1 MWCCTQSTSM
11 SAWGLA
17 IFIHTPT
24 MCAAPRKSQRTH
36 ARTQH
41 PLNDIPAQRQQQ
53 TKTNRRPTETIVE
66 IEVCVQRA
74 FVPERR
80 ELDIFIG
87 CFLSPPQGPCKMLE
101 GLTSKGAKKCL
112 SALVSRLELMRP
124 SFFVDIPNRQSL
136 RLEHKLNFSALPFR
150 CASSSTEILEPV
162 QSSPHLLL
170 VVADR
175 ILGLVRG
182 WCRSMAS
189 QPAGYG

>member
-1 MWCCTQSTSM
+1 M

-17 IFIHTPT
+17 IFVHTPT

-53 TKTNRRPTETIVE
+53 TKTDRRPTETIVE

-87 CFLSPPQGPCKMLE
+87 CFLFPPGALQDARRLNLQWRQKLLE
-101 GLTSKGAKKCL
+101 CFG
-112 SALVSRLELMRP
+112 V
-124 SFFVDIPNRQSL
+124 
-136 RLEHKLNFSALPFR
+136 
-150 CASSSTEILEPV
+150 AS
-162 QSSPHLLL
+162 
-170 VVADR
+170 
-175 ILGLVRG
+175 
-182 WCRSMAS
+182 
-189 QPAGYG
+189 